1 MGEEGEGEGL
11 QLLQVSKIWKHH
23 VYGGARAG
31 SLYNVYVGV
40 EWSDG
45 SRTQGGVEPSEPL
58 TQSESGRA
66 ALLTYVATPKGKGI
80 AKYLPFA

>member
-1 MGEEGEGEGL
+1 M
-11 QLLQVSKIWKHH
+11 LQVSKIWKHH

-31 SLYNVYVGV
+31 SLHNVYVGI

-45 SRTQGGVEPSEPL
+45 SRTTGGVEPSEPL
-58 TQSESGRA
+58 ATSESGRA
-66 ALLTYVATPKGKGI
+66 ALLAYVGTPKRKGI